1 MFKTIRSKILALI
14 IGLMA
19 VTSMTFIFITTKNY
33 QTEIS
38 DQHYKLAKETL
49 TSTIRVIDTEY
60 NDLLSFEINAIN
72 NQRSIME
79 GVGTSI
85 LSKACLLYD
94 LQKTG
99 LLTEQLAKELFLKR
113 LEEYRYNNNNY
124 FFVYD
129 FNLIGLS
136 HPDKEMVGKKW
147 YGFEDLKKRDALTLI
162 REIIK
167 TEEKVFTVFMWPRL
181 EDMKQVKQ
189 IGLFLYCPHWKWI
202 IGTAHDMHDIEK
214 ISLAKEKHTLS
225 KLNNILG
232 QVSLNKIG
240 GVLIFD
246 SHGKVIIHTSNLK
259 NIDLNPAGIT
269 LNKSIQEHLEKA
281 SEDPDMHVE
290 YRSINRSQGEMIKIA
305 YVDYYKYMD
314 WYVTAFVD
322 KDESLRAGSAI
333 AVRQSMIFLLISLI
347 GIVLAFFICK
357 KITLPLELL
366 TKYARDLP
374 EYDFTLKDNP
384 LLGSIVSSNH
394 GDEIKQLADSFAY
407 METRL
412 GENFEELRKKTHE
425 LKLLNEHLIYA
436 EEKERKVFAADLH
449 DSVAQTLA
457 LSISKIKNIQ
467 EPGEPVNLEILA
479 QIQGYLEQAVKEIR
493 SLIYQLSPPV
503 LDDFDIDIALGF
515 LIEDSNEKYG
525 ADIKYINA
533 IDNPVHLNKS
543 YKIVLYRAVNELI
556 INIIKHSGSKDAE
569 IELSANENFI
579 LVRVQDTGVG
589 FDLNK
594 SKNNSFYGFGTYSIS
609 ERIKNLGGNFEL
621 FSKPGK
627 GTKILLSIPLLLENE
642 L

>member
-1 MFKTIRSKILALI
+1 MFKTIRSKILILI

-19 VTSMTFIFITTKNY
+19 VTSITFIFITTKNY

-38 DQHYKLAKETL
+38 DQHYNLAKETL

-60 NDLLSFEINAIN
+60 NDLLSYEIDHIN
-72 NQRSIME
+72 NQRSIMAD
-79 GVGTSI
+79 VGTSI
-85 LSKACLLYD
+85 LSKAGLLYD

-99 LLTEQLAKELFLKR
+99 LLTEQLAKELCLKR
-113 LEEYRYNNNNY
+113 LEEYRYNKNNY

-129 FNLIGLS
+129 FNLTGLS
-136 HPDKEMVGKKW
+136 HPNKEMVGKKW
-147 YGFEDLKKRDALTLI
+147 YGFEDLKKKDALTLI
-162 REIIK
+162 RETIK
-167 TEEKVFTVFMWPRL
+167 TEKKAFTVFMWPRL

-189 IGLFLYCPHWKWI
+189 IGLFLYFPQWEWI
-202 IGTAHDMHDIEK
+202 IGTAQDMHDIEK

-225 KLNNILG
+225 KINKITGNR
-232 QVSLNKIG
+232 SLNEIG

-259 NIDLNPAGIT
+259 NINLNPAGVT

-281 SEDPDMHVE
+281 SEYPDKHVE
-290 YRSINRSQGEMIKIA
+290 YRSINRSQGEMIEIA

-314 WYVTAFVD
+314 WYVTVFVD
-322 KDESLRAGSAI
+322 KNESLRAGSAI
-333 AVRQSMIFLLISLI
+333 AVRQAMIFFLISLI
-347 GIVLAFFICK
+347 GIVFAVFISK
-357 KITLPLELL
+357 KIIRPLALL

-374 EYDFTLKDNP
+374 DYDFTLKDNP

-394 GDEIKQLADSFAY
+394 DDEIKQLAESFAY

-425 LKLLNEHLIYA
+425 LKRLNEHLIYA
-436 EEKERKVFAADLH
+436 EEKDRKAFAADLH

-467 EPGEPVNLEILA
+467 EPGEPVDLKIIV
-479 QIQGYLEQAVKEIR
+479 QIQGHLEQAVKEIR

-503 LDDFDIDIALGF
+503 LDDFEIDIALGF
-515 LIEDSNEKYG
+515 LIEESNEKYD

-533 IDNPVHLNKS
+533 IDNDIHLNQS
-543 YKIVLYRAVNELI
+543 NKIALYRAVNELV
-556 INIIKHSGSKDAE
+556 INIIKHSGSTDAE
-569 IELSANENFI
+569 IEISQKENFI
-579 LVRVQDTGVG
+579 LLRVEDTGVG

-594 SKNNSFYGFGTYSIS
+594 ITNKNFCGFGIYSIS
-609 ERIKNLGGNFEL
+609 ERIKNLGGTFEL

-627 GTKILLSIPLLLENE
+627 GTKVLFSTPLFK
-642 L
+642 